1 MRWVL
6 VFKAAGPG
14 QVKAK
19 ARIVILGFSD
29 PDDVGVLNTKSP
41 TMSRRSRQLLLQL
54 STHRSWQLLKA
65 DAKAAFLQGTSSQ
78 QERGIF
84 GIPVEDL

>member
-1 MRWVL
+1 MDPSRIMRMRWVL
-6 VFKAAGPG
+6 VFKAADKG

-29 PDDVGVLNTKSP
+29 PDVGLINTKSP

-54 STHRSWQLLKA
+54 
-65 DAKAAFLQGTSSQ
+65 
-78 QERGIF
+78 
-84 GIPVEDL
+84 